1 MLLSF
6 KKQLDTQK
14 VKFIFLNNGPCLPRP
29 TLIDSNHNE
38 LSYYPFQLLVLIDAL
53 KVVIL
58 LIMYMAVQAFQIKQ
72 DVNEILLNMTTND
85 SKLLVKHILCD
96 CKCRFDGKECSIN

>member
-14 VKFIFLNNGPCLPRP
+14 VKFILLNNGPCLPRP

-38 LSYYPFQLLVLIDAL
+38 LSYYPF
-53 KVVIL
+53 
-58 LIMYMAVQAFQIKQ
+58 
-72 DVNEILLNMTTND
+72 
-85 SKLLVKHILCD
+85 
-96 CKCRFDGKECSIN
+96 